1 MFWGKQSRRVKAAA
15 AAMIQS
21 GEIRS
26 RPVAS
31 FIASALMGWTLHGP
45 AIVYNVAF
53 DASCRVKIQ

>member
-31 FIASALMGWTLHGP
+31 FIASH
-45 AIVYNVAF
+45 
-53 DASCRVKIQ
+53 